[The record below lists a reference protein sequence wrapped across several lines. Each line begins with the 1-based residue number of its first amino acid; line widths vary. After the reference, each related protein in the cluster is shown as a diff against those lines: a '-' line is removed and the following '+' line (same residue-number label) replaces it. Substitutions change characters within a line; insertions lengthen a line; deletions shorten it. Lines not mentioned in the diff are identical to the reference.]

1 MAAAELVPILILL
14 AAAVLAVVVCR
25 FYALPPILGYLVAG
39 LVLGPHALGLVA
51 NNAQTHALAE
61 VGVVFL
67 MFSIG
72 LEFSLSKLRV
82 MRREVFGL
90 GGAQVV
96 IMIAACVAAALAL
109 GASWQAGLALGGA
122 AAMSSTAV
130 VSKLLSERLELD
142 TAHGRSIIGVL
153 LFQDLAVVPLLILVP
168 VLGQSGGAIGMAIGV
183 ALAKA
188 AFVLAV
194 VLLAGPRVMRAWF
207 GVVAR
212 RKSTELFVL
221 NVLLVILAMAF
232 LTGLA
237 GLSLPLGAFL
247 AGMLLSETEYRYQVD
262 EEIKPFRDVLL
273 GLFFITVGMMLDLR
287 LVGGT
292 IALVLA
298 LLVLLVGLKLALIG
312 VLSRAFGAAP
322 GTALRTGL
330 ALAQG
335 GEFGFVLLAQ
345 ADLSGVLSGGMGQ
358 ALMAA
363 MIFSMMTTPFLIRAS
378 DRIVLRFATSEWLLR
393 SLEMHRVAVRSL
405 ETEGHVI
412 ILGYG
417 RNGQHV
423 ARLLDAEGVRY
434 VALDLDP
441 ERVREAALAG
451 DTVVFADS
459 SRREAL
465 IAAGIMRAA
474 AVVVTFADSAA
485 AVRLLAHI
493 QALNPTVPVIARAR
507 GRGHR
512 PTGGGGRLRDRP
524 RGPRIRPHARLAHA
538 RLGGGAAQPSGA
550 AHALGARP
558 AIRFI
563 ARAFPRRDRPARRTG
578 RGPAAPARG
587 DARPKRPRD
596 RKIARRPGAQGARR
610 PGERRASHRFG
621 APPRPRGSR
630 GSRGGRRGRP
640 ARCARPALE
649 RGIAPLA
656 RLETKRPARA
666 GLFSRIGS
674 PYSERQSA

>member
-1 MAAAELVPILILL
+1 MAAAELAPILVLL

-25 FYALPPILGYLVAG
+25 FYALPPILGYLAAG
-39 LVLGPHALGLVA
+39 LALGPHALGLVP
-51 NNAQTHALAE
+51 NDAQTHALAE

-72 LEFSLSKLRV
+72 LEFSLPKLRV

-90 GGAQVV
+90 GGAQVLITIV
-96 IMIAACVAAALAL
+96 ACVVAAIAL
-109 GASWQAGLALGGA
+109 GAGWQTGLALGGA
-122 AAMSSTAV
+122 VAMSSTAV
-130 VSKLLSERLELD
+130 VSKLLAERLELD
-142 TAHGRSIIGVL
+142 TPHGRSTVGVL
-153 LFQDLAVVPLLILVP
+153 LFQDLAVVPLLIVVP
-168 VLGQSGGAIGMAIGV
+168 VLAQPASAISAAIGV

-188 AFVLAV
+188 VFVLAV
-194 VLLAGPRVMRAWF
+194 VLLAGPRVMRGWF

-273 GLFFITVGMMLDLR
+273 GLFFITVGMMLDLG
-287 LVGGT
+287 LVGAR
-292 IALVLA
+292 IFLVAGLLA
-298 LLVLLVGLKLALIG
+298 LLIGFKLALIG
-312 VLSRAFGAAP
+312 ALARAFGAAP

-335 GEFGFVLLAQ
+335 GEFGFVLIAQ
-345 ADLSGVLSGGMGQ
+345 AGASGVLTGGIGQ

-363 MIFSMMTTPFLIRAS
+363 MILSMMATPFLIRAS

-465 IAAGIMRAA
+465 IAAGLMRAA

-493 QALNPTVPVIARAR
+493 QALNPSVPVIARAR
-507 GRGHR
+507 EDADI
-512 PTGGGGRLRDRP
+512 GRLAAAGASEIVPEALESGLMLASHTLVWVGVPLNRVVRRMRLVRDQQYGLLRGLFHGESDESEGLEETQP
-524 RGPRIRPHARLAHA
+524 RLRAVTLGPNAHAIGKSLAKLRLDDIGVQVNAVRRIASARRLAPEEA
-538 RLGGGAAQPSGA
+538 GILEAGDVIVL
-550 AHALGARP
+550 LGAPERLS
-558 AIRFI
+558 AAEFRLL
-563 ARAFPRRDRPARRTG
+563 
-578 RGPAAPARG
+578 RG
-587 DARPKRPRD
+587 
-596 RKIARRPGAQGARR
+596 
-610 PGERRASHRFG
+610 
-621 APPRPRGSR
+621 
-630 GSRGGRRGRP
+630 
-640 ARCARPALE
+640 
-649 RGIAPLA
+649 
-656 RLETKRPARA
+656 
-666 GLFSRIGS
+666 
-674 PYSERQSA
+674 

>member
-1 MAAAELVPILILL
+1 MGAPEFAPILILL
-14 AAAVLAVVVCR
+14 AAAVLAVVACR
-25 FYALPPILGYLVAG
+25 FFSLPPIIGYLAAG
-39 LVLGPHALGLVA
+39 LALGPHALGLVPDDA
-51 NNAQTHALAE
+51 RTHALAE
-61 VGVVFL
+61 FGVVFL

-72 LEFSLSKLRV
+72 LEFSLPKLRV

-90 GGAQVV
+90 GSAQVAITV
-96 IMIAACVAAALAL
+96 AACIAAAWAL
-109 GASWQAGLALGGA
+109 GGNWQTGVALGGA
-122 AAMSSTAV
+122 VAMSSTAV
-130 VSKLLSERLELD
+130 VSKLLAERLELD
-142 TAHGRSIIGVL
+142 TPHGRAIFGVL
-153 LFQDLAVVPLLILVP
+153 LFQDLAVVPLLIVVP
-168 VLGQSGGAIGMAIGV
+168 VLGQPAGAVGAAVGI

-221 NVLLVILAMAF
+221 NVLFVILALAF
-232 LTGLA
+232 FTGLA

-247 AGMLLSETEYRYQVD
+247 AGMLISETEYRYQVE

-273 GLFFITVGMMLDLR
+273 GLFFITVGMMLDLA
-287 LVGGT
+287 LVGSRIG
-292 IALVLA
+292 LVLA
-298 LLVLLVGLKLALIG
+298 LLGLLVALKFALVAALA
-312 VLSRAFGAAP
+312 RAFG
-322 GTALRTGL
+322 GTAGAALRTGL

-345 ADLSGVLSGGMGQ
+345 AGAAGVAGGDFGQ
-358 ALMAA
+358 ALLAA
-363 MIFSMMTTPFLIRAS
+363 MILSMMATPFLIRAS
-378 DRIVLRFATSEWLLR
+378 DRIVLRFANSEWMLR

-417 RNGQHV
+417 RNGQHI

-493 QALNPTVPVIARAR
+493 QALNPAVPVIARAR
-507 GRGHR
+507 E
-512 PTGGGGRLRDRP
+512 DSD
-524 RGPRIRPHARLAHA
+524 IARLAA
-538 RLGGGAAQPSGA
+538 AGASEIVPEALESGLMLASHTLVWVGVPLNRVVRRMRAVRDQQYGLLRGLFHGASDEAESMEEGAQPRLQAVTLGA
-550 AHALGARP
+550 NAHAIGKSLAALGLQALGVTVN
-558 AIRFI
+558 AV
-563 ARAFPRRDRPARRTG
+563 
-578 RGPAAPARG
+578 
-587 DARPKRPRD
+587 
-596 RKIARRPGAQGARR
+596 RRPSAAKRLAPEQVGLLEEGDIVVLM
-610 PGERRASHRFG
+610 GEPERLAAAEMRLL
-621 APPRPRGSR
+621 RG
-630 GSRGGRRGRP
+630 
-640 ARCARPALE
+640 
-649 RGIAPLA
+649 
-656 RLETKRPARA
+656 
-666 GLFSRIGS
+666 
-674 PYSERQSA
+674 